1 MNSLELSL
9 INYLFRMIRLTFGL
23 HQALIFHREE
33 KKKIHFLVW
42 RVSHECFTGI
52 WHNFGASAR
61 VNKLRT
67 EFYGNSSEIKRLSMD
82 FQKNLPRSDR
92 YLQNKYF
99 VIELRNE
106 IKYFVI
112 AFHGFAN
119 KS

>member
-1 MNSLELSL
+1 
-9 INYLFRMIRLTFGL
+9 
-23 HQALIFHREE
+23 
-33 KKKIHFLVW
+33 
-42 RVSHECFTGI
+42 
-52 WHNFGASAR
+52 
-61 VNKLRT
+61 
-67 EFYGNSSEIKRLSMD
+67 MD